1 MIGEKFIK
9 ESSIK
14 IDLKIEPAKFE
25 RVLKKSKLVPPIA
38 EDFFIELITK
48 RRSIREYTGDALSLE
63 QLSFILYSA
72 SSITGERLGQ
82 KLRTYPSAG
91 AKYPIDIYVAI
102 FNVDNLEPGIYKYND
117 VKFQLELM
125 AKGDFREELYEICI
139 EQEFIKKASV
149 LVILVARSLRSTY
162 RYGERGI
169 RYVLMDASYISS
181 NIYLASTYLKL
192 GSCVIG
198 AFSDEGFK
206 SFLNIKGDETFV
218 VLAHAVGVIQ
228 NET

>member
-14 IDLKIEPAKFE
+14 IDLKIEPLKLQKT
-25 RVLKKSKLVPPIA
+25 LKKTKLVSPIS
-38 EDFFIELITK
+38 EDFFIDLISK
-48 RRSIREYTGDALSLE
+48 RRSIREYTDEPLSLE

-72 SSITGERLGQ
+72 SSISGERMGQ

-91 AKYPIDIYVAI
+91 AKYPIDIYVAV
-102 FNVDNLEPGIYKYND
+102 FNAENLEKGLYKYND
-117 VKFQLELM
+117 TKFQLELLS
-125 AKGDFREELYEICI
+125 KGDFREELYEICI

-149 LVILVARSLRSTY
+149 LIILVARSLRSTY

-181 NIYLASTYLKL
+181 NIYLSSTYLNL
-192 GSCVIG
+192 GSCAIG
-198 AFSDEGFK
+198 AFADKGFK
-206 SFLNIKGDETFV
+206 NFLNIKGEETFV
-218 VLAHAVGVIQ
+218 VLAHSIGTI
-228 NET
+228 NNKK